1 MKTTTTTTTIKM
13 TTPTTRATVTDR
25 RFASQFVPSSWMNE
39 RKSNDCDRAE
49 MKTGKENKIKNDSV
63 MYKEEVEDD
72 ERDTTDEDDV
82 TNERGRE
89 KTRGATTRVLSN
101 LKQRSREKKKENKKI
116 EFMNTIIEEQKLLLV
131 DERERSNQFEEQ
143 MKLLQKSVKFLEKE
157 CESLSAKMSEMFQ
170 KNAEKAHLNE
180 RILQAERAAMLSARE
195 TKRVVEEN
203 RESHHVIREQNK
215 RINTL
220 EKRLEEQM
228 RKLDV
233 SKKANELMRVAK
245 DNKDG
250 VRFIEP
256 SAVKLAHPIPTPPTK
271 QLAPEEIDWEAAYR
285 EIDELRKAKRNNA
298 R

>member
-1 MKTTTTTTTIKM
+1 
-13 TTPTTRATVTDR
+13 
-25 RFASQFVPSSWMNE
+25 
-39 RKSNDCDRAE
+39 
-49 MKTGKENKIKNDSV
+49 

-170 KNAEKAHLNE
+170 KKF
-180 RILQAERAAMLSARE
+180 S
-195 TKRVVEEN
+195 
-203 RESHHVIREQNK
+203 
-215 RINTL
+215 
-220 EKRLEEQM
+220 
-228 RKLDV
+228 
-233 SKKANELMRVAK
+233 
-245 DNKDG
+245 
-250 VRFIEP
+250 P
-256 SAVKLAHPIPTPPTK
+256 
-271 QLAPEEIDWEAAYR
+271 
-285 EIDELRKAKRNNA
+285 
-298 R
+298 